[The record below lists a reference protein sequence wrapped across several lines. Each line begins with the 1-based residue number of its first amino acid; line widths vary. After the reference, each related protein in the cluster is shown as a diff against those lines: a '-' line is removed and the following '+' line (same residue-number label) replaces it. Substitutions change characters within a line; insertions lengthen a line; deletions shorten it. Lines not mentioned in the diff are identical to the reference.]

1 MVLEME
7 RAFGNGILLLIRDMR
22 TAMYDNDKIGGNIMG
37 SKEEIECCTAIT
49 THPFIQCIPCHNLD
63 LP

>member
-37 SKEEIECCTAIT
+37 SKEEIECHRHYSPSI
-49 THPFIQCIPCHNLD
+49 IQYIPCHNLD